1 MPMSDAGTVLRDARH
16 RAGLTQV
23 QLAQRAGLTQSVISA
38 YESGQRQ
45 PALSTLSTLID
56 ATGYELDV
64 QLRRTPR
71 RLDGLTGPIGRRV
84 RQQRHALLAAAHSH
98 GVTNLRVF
106 GSVARGEDGPDSD
119 VDLIAEL
126 PATMG
131 LFGLARV
138 RNELEAILD
147 TRLDL
152 VSSGDLKP
160 DVHARVD
167 REAIRL

>member
-1 MPMSDAGTVLRDARH
+1 MTMSDAGTVLRDARH

-64 QLRRTPR
+64 QLRR
-71 RLDGLTGPIGRRV
+71 V
-84 RQQRHALLAAAHSH
+84 RQQRHALLATAHSH

-119 VDLIAEL
+119 VDLIGEL